1 MLPIPHI
8 SLVTVDS
15 IQERRVS
22 ETMQENG
29 YAALVSKMQQEQEVY
44 RIWLMNQPP
53 EVILSKAA
61 EWSAREDLLS
71 SLDEWTPGE
80 KEIQGLLAAEKPLE
94 TLFGWLK
101 NGTDEEEI
109 RRQIDGMAAGIINMM
124 AAGG

>member
-1 MLPIPHI
+1 MADEPASGSDPLKGGGMVCTGRSSFFPGR
-8 SLVTVDS
+8 VD
-15 IQERRVS
+15 
-22 ETMQENG
+22 T
-29 YAALVSKMQQEQEVY
+29 
-44 RIWLMNQPP
+44 
-53 EVILSKAA
+53 
-61 EWSAREDLLS
+61 
-71 SLDEWTPGE
+71 GE